1 MKKKRL
7 LLTGALALA
16 MLVSFLL
23 AGCSDYDYSAIAGD
37 YQDRVSQR
45 ASLTIKGNDAGDAAA
60 ITVYWSSSNEM
71 TTRWEMTGTMEENT
85 LSYSDC
91 KCKETLYD
99 EEGNVTEEK
108 TVYTDGEGYFRL
120 TDDGVLKWTGASDED
135 CRSAEFVMISD

>member
-7 LLTGALALA
+7 LLTGTLALA

-23 AGCSDYDYSAIAGD
+23 SGCSDYDYSAIAGD

-45 ASLTIKGNDAGDAAA
+45 ASLTINGNDAGDAAA

-71 TTRWEMTGTMEENT
+71 TTRWDMTGTMEENT

-91 KCKETLYD
+91 KCTEILYD
-99 EEGNVTEEK
+99 EEGNVAEEK

-120 TDDGVLKWTGASDED
+120 TDDGVLKWTGAADED
-135 CRSAEFVMISD
+135 CRSAEFVMIND